1 MTEKIQQSPRM
12 VFVAAR
18 RGLGAGALA
27 AACAARVARDGDPA
41 ALADLRSRP
50 HPVFAQNPRA
60 NAAPFRIP
68 KPNGQAALAEAD
80 FAKNEIAI
88 ALTDSFAQADSR
100 SDSSAQ
106 ADSRSDSS
114 DPARP
119 APSQPSDP
127 ARPDPSGP
135 ESPQAAAIVFTY
147 AARDLAAARLA
158 AERFRKNKIRFACV
172 AVHTPPHFPFLPELR
187 TRAAQALGDARVIEA
202 PEFFPPQ
209 LAADS
214 LAGQPCRDPA
224 LAQAVDKLARLANP
238 DLQDSGGDP
247 AQIPGGV
254 DMGQAVAAVRRE
266 LADVV

>member
-1 MTEKIQQSPRM
+1 M

-27 AACAARVARDGDPA
+27 AACAARVARNGEPA

-60 NAAPFRIP
+60 DDAPFRIP
-68 KPNGQAALAEAD
+68 KPNGQAALADAD

-100 SDSSAQ
+100 SDPSQ
-106 ADSRSDSS
+106 
-114 DPARP
+114 P

-127 ARPDPSGP
+127 ARPDPS
-135 ESPQAAAIVFTY
+135 ESAPSQAAAIVFTY

-214 LAGQPCRDPA
+214 LAGQPCHDPA

>member
-27 AACAARVARDGDPA
+27 AACAARVARDGEPA

-60 NAAPFRIP
+60 DAAPFRIP

-88 ALTDSFAQADSR
+88 ALTDS
-100 SDSSAQ
+100 SAP

-114 DPARP
+114 DPSQP

-135 ESPQAAAIVFTY
+135 ESPKAAAIVFTY

-214 LAGQPCRDPA
+214 LAGQPCHDPA

>member
-60 NAAPFRIP
+60 DAAPFRIP
-68 KPNGQAALAEAD
+68 KLNGQAALAHAD

-100 SDSSAQ
+100 SD
-106 ADSRSDSS
+106 
-114 DPARP
+114 
-119 APSQPSDP
+119 PSDP
-127 ARPDPSGP
+127 AQPAPSDPAQPAPSESARPVPS
-135 ESPQAAAIVFTY
+135 ESAPSQAAAIVFTY

-214 LAGQPCRDPA
+214 LAGQPCHDPA